1 MAVVRVRAVGSFLI
15 KWGFCGTDK
24 NSVLVPVN
32 RMVTLRSSP
41 SAPGPEKITDEFI
54 RKQKE
59 EFEAGRRQL
68 ANMMG
73 EDPES
78 FSQQDVDRSVS
89 YLFPSG
95 LFEKK
100 ARPIMKPPEEIFPKQ
115 RTVQWDADGRP
126 FHFLFYTGKQSYYSL
141 MHDLYDHILS
151 LEKKADRL
159 RSKGMYN
166 ENAELISFG
175 SSRWLTKDELQ
186 LRLVENVADQ
196 EYERFLRLMERLV
209 VMPHSAA
216 LQDMVMQY
224 RHQLETQSTK
234 QTPPQLLMDERG
246 VAYSTAEGH
255 RKTSE
260 ATVIV
265 RDAGGG
271 RISINGEDQLT
282 YFTVLQ
288 DRVQLMFPLQFIDA
302 LGRFDVECTV
312 SGGGRSSQAGAL
324 RLAISRAL
332 LGFVSES
339 QGEAMRRAGLLTPDP
354 RVRER
359 KKPGQEGARRKYTWK
374 KR

>member
-1 MAVVRVRAVGSFLI
+1 MSIYQVHIPAQ
-15 KWGFCGTDK
+15 
-24 NSVLVPVN
+24 
-32 RMVTLRSSP
+32 VTLRSSP

-141 MHDLYDHILS
+141 MHVGSVYIFETNLS
-151 LEKKADRL
+151 PYMLTVL
-159 RSKGMYN
+159 VFFS
-166 ENAELISFG
+166 SFG